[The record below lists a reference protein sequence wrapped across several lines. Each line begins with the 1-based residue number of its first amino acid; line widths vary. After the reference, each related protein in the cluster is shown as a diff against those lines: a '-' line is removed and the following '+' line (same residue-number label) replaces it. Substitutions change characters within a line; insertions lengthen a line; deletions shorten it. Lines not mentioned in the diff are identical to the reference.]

1 MRVAVFSDSHDQ
13 IKHLEAALVAANA
26 AGATLLLHC
35 GDFCAPFMIDRL
47 GRNFS
52 GPIHVVFGNNDG
64 DGRLIQTVASKH
76 PQITIHGIYAEIE
89 AAGRHIAMIHYP
101 EPARRIAQSGQF
113 DLVVYGHNHTK
124 HVEPMTMASGTSG
137 ASGALDK
144 ACVLANPGELLG
156 MNGAPTWGLY
166 DTDTGGFTLQT
177 LEL

>member
-13 IKHLEAALVAANA
+13 IKHLEAALAAANA

-52 GPIHVVFGNNDG
+52 GPIHAVFGNNDG
-64 DGRLIQTVASKH
+64 DGRLIQTLASKH
-76 PQITIHGIYAEIE
+76 PQITLHGIYAEIE
-89 AAGRHIAMIHYP
+89 AAGRRIAMIHYP
-101 EPARRIAQSGQF
+101 EPAERIAQSGQF

-124 HVEPMTMASGTSG
+124 HVEQMSAASGKT
-137 ASGALDK
+137 
-144 ACVLANPGELLG
+144 CVLANPGELLG

-166 DTDTGGFTLQT
+166 ETDTGNFTLQT
-177 LEL
+177 LEI